1 MSDTLTADTTL
12 ISVWAQSGCYDYAR
26 QLTLPDR
33 NWLDELALLLQ
44 QTLMEW
50 EEKLTNW
57 TPMELAMMTG
67 GLALTVILA
76 CVLWR
81 NRYRWAGRRGHV
93 GGKVAYDITN
103 DDIHG
108 MDFDALLHRAMADED
123 YSEALR
129 ILYLRHLQYLSE
141 AGLIGWELD
150 RTPDTYVAELPP
162 GEEREKLRML
172 TRAYVRVRY
181 GHYPIDRSGLED
193 LMRGERGGGR

>member
-12 ISVWAQSGCYDYAR
+12 ISVWAQSGRYDYAR

-33 NWLDELALLLQ
+33 SWLEELALWLQ

-50 EEKLTNW
+50 ESKLTNW
-57 TPMELAMMTG
+57 TPTEVAMLIG

-81 NRYRWAGRRGHV
+81 NRYRWAGRTRYV
-93 GGKVAYDITN
+93 GGKVAYDITD
-103 DDIHG
+103 DDIRG
-108 MDFDALLHRAMADED
+108 VDFDALLHRAMADEN
-123 YSEALR
+123 YPEALR
-129 ILYLRHLQYLSE
+129 SLYLRHLQRLSD

-162 GEEREKLRML
+162 GEERDKLRIL

-181 GHYPIDRSGLED
+181 GHYPIDRSGMED
-193 LMRGERGGGR
+193 LMRRERGGGQ